1 MCDGGSVPTPC
12 NARMSRCCNCVKL
25 RKFFRFA
32 CTLPTVLQVKYNPK
46 PLVPCVRSY
55 LLLHYVFKN
64 LILYRIAPSWKPD
77 LAALESA
84 LGTALFVPC
93 SATQEQ
99 SGGWV
104 PPRGQEHGPMVEAIA
119 GHWLLCW
126 RTETRML
133 PAAVVAQRVE
143 EKVQRITQESG
154 RTPGRKE
161 RRDLK
166 DEARLDLL
174 PQAFTQQRS
183 ILLWIASRERLL
195 VLDCSNQTRADAVVT
210 ALIKA
215 AEGLAL
221 ALLDT
226 QQSPQAA
233 MSTWLLEQQAPAG
246 FSIDNECELKSAAA
260 DKAVVRYARHPLD
273 IAEVPEHIRAGKL
286 PTRLAMTWQG
296 RVSLVLTEGLQL
308 RRVAL
313 LETEQQESQRSEDDF
328 DADVALTTGELS
340 RMLPDLIAALGGETS
355 YA

>member
-1 MCDGGSVPTPC
+1 
-12 NARMSRCCNCVKL
+12 
-25 RKFFRFA
+25 
-32 CTLPTVLQVKYNPK
+32 
-46 PLVPCVRSY
+46 
-55 LLLHYVFKN
+55 VFKN
-64 LILYRIAPSWKPD
+64 LIVYRIAPSWQPD
-77 LAALESA
+77 LPRLEAALA
-84 LGTALFVPC
+84 AMPFAPC

-99 SGGWV
+99 SAGWA
-104 PPRGQEHGPMVEAIA
+104 PPRGQEHGALVESIA

-126 RTETRML
+126 QTETRML

-174 PQAFTQQRS
+174 PQAFTQRRS
-183 ILLWIASRERLL
+183 ITVWIAPHERLL
-195 VLDCSNQTRADAVVT
+195 AVDTSNQTRADAVAT
-210 ALIKA
+210 ALVKA
-215 AEGLAL
+215 AEGLSL

-226 QQSPQAA
+226 RQSPQAA
-233 MSTWLLEQQAPAG
+233 MSAWLLKQQAPAG
-246 FSIDNECELKSAAA
+246 FAIDNECELKSTAA

-296 RVSLVLTEGLQL
+296 RVSFVLTEGLQL

-313 LETEQQESQRSEDDF
+313 LETEQQERQRGDDDF
-328 DADVALTTGELS
+328 DADVALATGELS
-340 RMLPDLIAALGGETS
+340 RMLPDLIAALGGEP
-355 YA
+355 AGA